1 MKRQETYFVDFGKE
15 KLPFRFGILSY
26 MIFKDLFGKEI
37 TECKTL
43 TDEVNYYFSA
53 YKAGCDSDKIVRDT
67 TIDDFIRLVDAY
79 PENLSI
85 LDKFLLDF
93 AKKNLRRQKVHKTR
107 TYPFFR

>member
-1 MKRQETYFVDFGKE
+1 MKRTETYFVNFGKE

-26 MIFKDLFGKEI
+26 MIFKDLFDKEI
-37 TECKTL
+37 TEVKTM
-43 TDEVNYYFSA
+43 TDEIQYYFSA
-53 YKAGCDSDKIVRDT
+53 YKSGCDCEKIVRDT
-67 TIDDFIRLVDAY
+67 TINDFIRLVDEY

-93 AKKNLRRQKVHKTR
+93 AKKKLSRKQVYKTR